1 MIASTTPEQFKAQ
14 AAQHE
19 ADAHESFE
27 RCDTDGFLT
36 QWASGINAQV
46 ARANAEI
53 AANGG
58 TATFWR
64 YKVISVA
71 TGKTLN
77 FRRANT
83 RFGFKL
89 VVEMADGSEVWIDPY
104 AARESTNT
112 RKGVSVGREE
122 FTLPAHANTWAPSG
136 SRGLSGACNVTVR
149 IFPDDRN
156 VQWDGVAR

>member
-1 MIASTTPEQFKAQ
+1 MIASTTPAEFTAE

-53 AANGG
+53 AANDGM
-58 TATFWR
+58 ATFWT

-71 TGKTLN
+71 TGKTVN

-83 RFGFKL
+83 RYGFKL
-89 VVEMADGSEVWIDPY
+89 VVDMPDGEVWIDPN
-104 AARESTNT
+104 AREATNT
-112 RKGVSVGREE
+112 SKGVSVGREE
-122 FTLPAHANTWAPSG
+122 FTLPAHANTWAPPG
-136 SRGLSGACNVTVR
+136 ARGMSGASSVTVR
-149 IFPDDRN
+149 IFPDDRD
-156 VQWDGVAR
+156 VKWDGVTR